1 MSGSIA
7 DNLHRVQDRIAAALA
22 RTGRS
27 EDAVTLIAVTKSVGL
42 AEIDEL
48 KQLGVTHFGENRIN
62 TAEPKIA
69 GLHGAVTW
77 HMIGNIQRRKARDVV
92 RLFDCVDTVDRVEL
106 AQELSTRAG
115 ERPSP
120 LPILVE
126 VNVSGEESKHG
137 LDAFELPDALGIM
150 KGLPALRVDGLMTMA
165 PFFDNAEQ
173 TRPIF
178 AELRA
183 LADRF
188 GMKRVSMGMSND
200 FEIAIEEG
208 STEVRI
214 GTALFE

>member
-1 MSGSIA
+1 MSPSIP
-7 DNLHRVQDRIAAALA
+7 DNFHRVKERIANALA
-22 RTGRS
+22 RAGRPS
-27 EDAVTLIAVTKSVGL
+27 GSVTIVAVTKTVGVP
-42 AEIDEL
+42 EMEEL
-48 KQLGVTHFGENRIN
+48 RRLGVTHFGENRVH
-62 TAEPKIA
+62 AVGPKKA
-69 GLHGAVTW
+69 ALGSGVTW
-77 HMIGNIQRRKARDVV
+77 HMIGNIQRRKCKEVV
-92 RLFDCVDTVDRVEL
+92 RLFDCVDAVDRIEL
-106 AQELSTRAG
+106 AEELGTRVG

-120 LPILVE
+120 LPVLIE
-126 VNVSGEESKHG
+126 VNVAREESKHG
-137 LDAFELPDALGIM
+137 FTAETMPQALERLQSIDSI
-150 KGLPALRVDGLMTMA
+150 RVEGLMTMA

-188 GMKRVSMGMSND
+188 GLKRVSMGMSND

>member
-1 MSGSIA
+1 MLS
-7 DNLHRVQDRIAAALA
+7 ALA
-22 RTGRS
+22 RSGRPAES
-27 EDAVTLIAVTKSVGL
+27 VTLIAVTKTVGVP
-42 AEIDEL
+42 EIEEL
-48 KQLGVTHFGENRIN
+48 RRLGVLHFGENRVH
-62 TAEPKIA
+62 AVEPKKVA
-69 GLHGAVTW
+69 LGGGVTW
-77 HMIGNIQRRKARDVV
+77 HMIGTIQRRKCKEVL
-92 RLFDCVDTVDRVEL
+92 RLFDCVDAVDRIEL
-106 AQELSTRAG
+106 AEELGIRAG
-115 ERPSP
+115 ERTSP
-120 LPILVE
+120 LPVLIE

-137 LDAFELPDALGIM
+137 FTAEALPQALDRMRSIPT
-150 KGLPALRVDGLMTMA
+150 LRVDGLMTMA

-188 GMKRVSMGMSND
+188 GLKRVSMGMSND

>member
-1 MSGSIA
+1 MNTSIS
-7 DNLHRVQDRIAAALA
+7 DNLHRAQDRIAKALA
-22 RTGRS
+22 RAGRPDNS
-27 EDAVTLIAVTKSVGL
+27 VTLIAVTKTVGIPEV
-42 AEIDEL
+42 AEL
-48 KQLGVTHFGENRIN
+48 HRLGVTHFGESRVN
-62 TAEPKIA
+62 AVEPKKNTLDS
-69 GLHGAVTW
+69 GVTW
-77 HMIGNIQRRKARDVV
+77 HMIGNIQRRKCKDVV
-92 RLFDCVDTVDRVEL
+92 RLFDCVDAVDRIEL
-106 AQELSTRAG
+106 AEEFGLRAG

-137 LDAFELPDALGIM
+137 FTAEALSQALERMQAI
-150 KGLPALRVDGLMTMA
+150 PALRVEGLMTMA

-188 GMKRVSMGMSND
+188 GLKRISMGMSND
-200 FEIAIEEG
+200 FEVAIEEG

-214 GTALFE
+214 GSALFE